1 MAAAGPRARR
11 PFFFC
16 IWFVGAGDRVTRPE
30 TETRGGL
37 CLHPFLEINLFLETD
52 EGIIHP

>member
-16 IWFVGAGDRVTRPE
+16 ILFVGAGDRVTRPE
-30 TETRGGL
+30 TETRVAELGYV
-37 CLHPFLEINLFLETD
+37 FTRF
-52 EGIIHP
+52 

>member
-30 TETRGGL
+30 TETRGVL
-37 CLHPFLEINLFLETD
+37 CLHPFLKIYF
-52 EGIIHP
+52 